1 MRLDSALV
9 TTELEVSGVA
19 ASSRNHGPAQSSK
32 FRCLIVEDQVLIA
45 MSLEAYL
52 EDVGYELAGPFR
64 SNSEGLA
71 WLDGS
76 TPDLAILD
84 YKLHDG
90 LCIELAR
97 TLRSRGVPFVVY
109 SGDRQALDLPP
120 EFEGAPWIEKP
131 CPRQVFLD
139 VLIRLVPPKPVGV

>member
-1 MRLDSALV
+1 MSEFEV
-9 TTELEVSGVA
+9 TSL
-19 ASSRNHGPAQSSK
+19 AQSPDYAPEPAGK
-32 FRCLIVEDQVLIA
+32 LCCLIVEDQVLIA

-64 SNSEGLA
+64 SNAEALA
-71 WLDGS
+71 WLDTS

-84 YKLHDG
+84 YKLNDG
-90 LCIELAR
+90 FCIDLAR
-97 TLRSRGVPFVVY
+97 TLRARGVPFVIY
-109 SGDRQALDLPP
+109 SGDRLAPGRSP

-139 VLIRLVPPKPVGV
+139 VLTTLAPRKTRLVSGQV

>member
-1 MRLDSALV
+1 
-9 TTELEVSGVA
+9 
-19 ASSRNHGPAQSSK
+19 
-32 FRCLIVEDQVLIA
+32 LIVEDQVLIA

-64 SNSEGLA
+64 SNSEALA
-71 WLDGS
+71 WLDSS

-84 YKLHDG
+84 YKLNDG
-90 LCIELAR
+90 LCIDLAR

-109 SGDRQALDLPP
+109 SGDRHAPGMPP

-139 VLIRLVPPKPVGV
+139 VLTTLVPRKAVEA

>member
-1 MRLDSALV
+1 MSSL
-9 TTELEVSGVA
+9 A
-19 ASSRNHGPAQSSK
+19 APPHEIRCDPSRK
-32 FRCLIVEDQVLIA
+32 LRCLIVEDQVLIA

-64 SNSEGLA
+64 SNAEALA

-90 LCIELAR
+90 LCIDLAR
-97 TLRSRGVPFVVY
+97 MLRKRDVPFVIY
-109 SGDRQALDLPP
+109 SGDRQMAGMP
-120 EFEGAPWIEKP
+120 EEFDGAPWIEKP
-131 CPRQVFLD
+131 CARQVFLD
-139 VLIRLVPPKPVGV
+139 VLTALVPQKALSIS

>member
-1 MRLDSALV
+1 M
-9 TTELEVSGVA
+9 
-19 ASSRNHGPAQSSK
+19 
-32 FRCLIVEDQVLIA
+32 IVEDQVLIA

-64 SNSEGLA
+64 SNTEALA

-90 LCIELAR
+90 LCIDLAR
-97 TLRSRGVPFVVY
+97 ILRKRDVPFVVY
-109 SGDRQALDLPP
+109 SGDRQAAVVP
-120 EFEGAPWIEKP
+120 EEFDGAPWIEKP

-139 VLIRLVPPKPVGV
+139 VLTTLVPQKAVSTP

>member
-1 MRLDSALV
+1 M
-9 TTELEVSGVA
+9 ELEVTSLATSSPGFWT
-19 ASSRNHGPAQSSK
+19 ASLGK
-32 FRCLIVEDQVLIA
+32 LRCLIVEDQVLIA

-64 SNSEGLA
+64 SNGDALA
-71 WLDGS
+71 WLENS

-84 YKLHDG
+84 YKLNDG
-90 LCIELAR
+90 LCVDLAR
-97 TLRSRGVPFVVY
+97 TLKLRGVPFVIY
-109 SGDRQALDLPP
+109 SGDRQASDMPP

-139 VLIRLVPPKPVGV
+139 VLTALVPAKAVEA

>member
-1 MRLDSALV
+1 VSRLA
-9 TTELEVSGVA
+9 
-19 ASSRNHGPAQSSK
+19 AQSPGSSQRL
-32 FRCLIVEDQVLIA
+32 RCMIVEDQVLIA

-64 SNSEGLA
+64 SNTEALA

-90 LCIELAR
+90 LCIDLAR
-97 TLRSRGVPFVVY
+97 ILRERDVPFVVY
-109 SGDRQALDLPP
+109 SGDRQAAAMP
-120 EFEGAPWIEKP
+120 EEFDGAPWIEKP

-139 VLIRLVPPKPVGV
+139 VLTTLVPQKAVSAP